1 MCGNS
6 LRIDDDDDDDN
17 DEKSN
22 DTIIINGTNL
32 RTDDTM

>member
-6 LRIDDDDDDDN
+6 LRIDDDDDENDD
-17 DEKSN
+17 KSN

-32 RTDDTM
+32 RTDDTV